1 MKNTNKCIRYA
12 FVHGTI
18 KFKTSSTQSILWFAI
33 AIKVVVISV
42 QNPLISNGWNLALKT
57 STASYHF
64 CSLFD
69 FSKSNVNERKKTHI
83 PFAFGHK
90 SFMGFYQHRRRRLT
104 LSNQALCLGLIWYDN
119 TVLLKTDTFM
129 HGDCIGRPTFDLF
142 LIELHTE
149 TKYLPNDKIFFSAF
163 VQWFKALVARK

>member
-1 MKNTNKCIRYA
+1 MYTIRFCAWNNKIQN
-12 FVHGTI
+12 
-18 KFKTSSTQSILWFAI
+18 FKHAIFFESILWFAI

-149 TKYLPNDKIFFSAF
+149 TKYLPNDKTFFLPF
-163 VQWFKALVARK
+163 VRRFKALVARK